1 MKTLYEEIQRHG
13 GKAAPCLLKH
23 LGAVAITDW
32 PDLTK
37 ANLHELRDEL
47 RRTVAPNSVK
57 LYLAELRSI
66 LGRFEDEL
74 QLPKDWRAIFQ
85 AKAERP
91 VKTFLTPDELR
102 LLEAVPTKNGEEEI
116 VKVQSLLEAYT
127 GARVSDIMRFTAEN
141 IADGY
146 LTYTSQK
153 TSVTATVPVSEK
165 TKGWIEYAQS
175 HKEDEPG
182 SLMQRNR
189 VIRRL
194 LKRAGVNAPTK
205 IYKAGKEQTGPKWQF
220 ASSHT
225 FRVSAATNLIEAG
238 ASLTEAKVCLGH
250 TNENMTSRYLAITK
264 PKLSARAMSYF
275 GC

>member
-13 GKAAPCLLKH
+13 GKAAPCLVKH
-23 LGAVAITDW
+23 LRASGITDW
-32 PDLTK
+32 PELTK

-57 LYLAELRSI
+57 TYAAELRAI

-74 QLPKDWRAIFQ
+74 TLPKDWRTIFQ

-91 VKTFLTPDELR
+91 VKTYITPEELKR
-102 LLEAVPTKNGEEEI
+102 LEAVETRNGEEEI
-116 VKVQSLLEAYT
+116 VRVQSLLEAYT
-127 GARVSDIMRFTAEN
+127 GARVSDIMRFTSEN

-165 TKGWIEYAQS
+165 TMGWIEYAQS

-182 SLMQRNR
+182 SLVQRNR
-189 VIRRL
+189 IIRRL
-194 LKRAGVNAPTK
+194 LKRAGVNATTK
-205 IYKAGKEQTGPKWQF
+205 VYKGGKELTGEKWEF
-220 ASSHT
+220 CSSHS
-225 FRVSAATNLIEAG
+225 FRISAATNMAAAG
-238 ASLTEAKVCLGH
+238 ASLTDIRFTLGH
-250 TNENMTSRYLAITK
+250 TSEAMSSRYIAAGR
-264 PKLSARAMSYF
+264 PNLSAKALAYF
-275 GC
+275 R